1 MRYTLEVW
9 LPKNKFWALVCKT
22 KDMIVL
28 GNQIIKVKKQ
38 GHKYRVVKGVKSWI
52 IYYYL
57 QQGLLHIL
65 L

>member
-52 IYYYL
+52 IY
-57 QQGLLHIL
+57 
-65 L
+65 